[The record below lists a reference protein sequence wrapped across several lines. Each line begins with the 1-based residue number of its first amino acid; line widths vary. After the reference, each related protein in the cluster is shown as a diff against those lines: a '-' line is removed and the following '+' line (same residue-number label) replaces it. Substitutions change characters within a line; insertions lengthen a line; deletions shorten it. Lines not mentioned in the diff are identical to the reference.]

1 MQKLNPAAKILISCL
16 LIFIAGIQYSSAQEE
31 DKDSKFFIDNLI
43 DQWFRRQQDSTYIDN
58 YTNELSI
65 RLIGVTKQNFFQ
77 INDRNSDVLVRYQ
90 PEAKVS
96 AGLGI
101 TYKWF
106 SLDITFKIG
115 IPQDNVESSTAFDFQ
130 GRVFGLKQYVELA
143 YKYYFGYEVSKTNN
157 LSNILPDSSSR
168 RDDIRTSYIN
178 LEYMYAFNYG
188 KFSFKAPFFYNE
200 IQKKSVGSFVAG
212 ASFVSYLLDGDKVIL
227 PEEAWP
233 DINPELTFQ
242 SLNLASLGVHFGYM
256 YSIVIGRN
264 FYITLGLIPG
274 VALSTGDYKV
284 DSRTLIGLH
293 PSLKIKTM
301 NSIGY
306 NSRRFYAGVQIE
318 GDVYSARIDK
328 KANIGIA
335 HGKGKLFV
343 GYRFK
348 RK

>member
-1 MQKLNPAAKILISCL
+1 MLNRISTIK
-16 LIFIAGIQYSSAQEE
+16 IFIFISIIFISVITDCRAQGEE
-31 DKDSKFFIDNLI
+31 KDGKLFIENLI
-43 DQWFRRQQDSTYIDN
+43 DQWFKRQQDSSYIDN

-65 RLIGVTKQNFFQ
+65 RLLGVTKLNYFQ
-77 INDRNSDVLVRYQ
+77 IKDRTNNARVRYQ

-106 SLDITFKIG
+106 SLDITTKIG
-115 IPQDNVESSTAFDFQ
+115 IPHDNVKSSKAFDFQ
-130 GRVFGLKQYVELA
+130 GRVFGLKQYVELI
-143 YKYYFGYEVSKTNN
+143 YKYYYGYEINDTKN
-157 LSNILPDSSSR
+157 LTYVIPDSILL
-168 RDDIRTSYIN
+168 RDDIRTSYLN

-212 ASFVSYLLDGDKVIL
+212 ASFVSYLLDGDTPIL

-233 DINPELTFQ
+233 DFHPELTFQ
-242 SLNLASLGVHFGYM
+242 SLYLASLSVRFGYM

-274 VALSTGDYKV
+274 LALSTGDYKV
-284 DSRTLIGLH
+284 DNRALIDIF
-293 PSLKIKTM
+293 PSLTIKTM
-301 NSIGY
+301 NALGY
-306 NSRRFYAGVQIE
+306 NSRRFYAGIQIE
-318 GDVYSARIDK
+318 GDVFGARIDRK
-328 KANIGIA
+328 ENVGIA
-335 HGKGKLFV
+335 HGKGKLFF

-348 RK
+348 KK